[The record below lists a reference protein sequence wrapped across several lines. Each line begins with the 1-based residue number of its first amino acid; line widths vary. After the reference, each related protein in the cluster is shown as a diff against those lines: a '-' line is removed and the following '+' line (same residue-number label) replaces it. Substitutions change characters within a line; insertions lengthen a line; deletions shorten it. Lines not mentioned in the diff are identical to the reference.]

1 MGDLRKLAE
10 PFPAE
15 DIEWFIGVTTKDK
28 SKGMAIPFITNRAV
42 QERLDSVCG
51 PDGWSNEYR
60 TLGERDIYDSN
71 NQFSGKKTSQM
82 CGISIWS
89 ETLKEWITKWDG
101 AEESDIEAI
110 KGSLSSAMKRAAVQ
124 WGIGRYLYYL
134 ESPWVEI
141 EPQGRSYRIKPNQQ
155 IMLPGWAL
163 PGGTGKP
170 GVNDP
175 KTPTV
180 KTIGYDAPPPPQQ
193 TQQRPP
199 QPQQAQGFPPQGNA
213 QGAPAPSGNRQAG
226 KLTPKQVDRALKKAE
241 VAQQTKDMV
250 LLWIEK
256 KYGVHAIEDLSRQ
269 QYDELCAALDRSVV
283 R

>member
-28 SKGMAIPFITNRAV
+28 LKGMAVPFITARAA
-42 QERLDSVCG
+42 QDRLDDVVG
-51 PDGWSNEYR
+51 QTNW
-60 TLGERDIYDSN
+60 N
-71 NQFSGKKTSQM
+71 NDYIPWKDEAQL
-82 CGISIWS
+82 CRISIWD
-89 ETLKEWITKWDG
+89 EDKKMWISKTDG
-101 AEESDIEAI
+101 SGDTDIESV
-110 KGSLSSAMKRAAVQ
+110 KGGLSQSFKRCASL

-170 GVNDP
+170 GVKDP

-199 QPQQAQGFPPQGNA
+199 QPQQAQGFPPQG
-213 QGAPAPSGNRQAG
+213 APAPSGNRQAG

-241 VAQQTKDMV
+241 AAQQTKDMV

>member
-15 DIEWFIGVTTKDK
+15 DIEWFIGATTKDK
-28 SKGMAIPFITNRAV
+28 TKGMAVPFITNRAV
-42 QERLDSVCG
+42 MERLDSICG

-71 NQFSGKKTSQM
+71 NQFTGKKSSQM

-89 ETLKEWITKWDG
+89 ETQHTWITKWDG

-110 KGSLSSAMKRAAVQ
+110 KGSLSSAMKRAGVQ
-124 WGIGRYLYYL
+124 WGIGRYLHYL

-141 EPQGRSYRIKPNQQ
+141 EPQGRSYKIKSNQQ
-155 IMLPGWAL
+155 ILLPGWAL

-180 KTIGYDAPPPPQQ
+180 KIIGYNSQPQP
-193 TQQRPP
+193 TQQPTQ
-199 QPQQAQGFPPQGNA
+199 QPQGFPQGTPQGA
-213 QGAPAPSGNRQAG
+213 TAPSGNRQAG
-226 KLTPKQVDRALKKAE
+226 KLTPKQVDRALKKA
-241 VAQQTKDMV
+241 AAANQTKDMV
-250 LLWIEK
+250 LLWVEK
-256 KYGVHAIEDLSRQ
+256 KYGVHAIEDLNRQ